1 LVGTNLS
8 KAWLS
13 LCLIHTGNEMSAEQ
27 LRAAFEAWAQRI
39 GFAVTGKFAETSQV
53 ICSKEAFLAG
63 YQAGRAALASPE
75 VAELRKDAE
84 RLDWLDA
91 RAHCADWVEGE
102 PTKRVIRAEDGQV
115 HTGDTWREAIDA
127 AMEEQK

>member
-1 LVGTNLS
+1 MNRAVFESWLSRHCDYDDLS
-8 KAWLS
+8 KPEIELAY
-13 LCLIHTGNEMSAEQ
+13 
-27 LRAAFEAWAQRI
+27 EAWQ
-39 GFAVTGKFAETSQV
+39 
-53 ICSKEAFLAG
+53 
-63 YQAGRAALASPE
+63 AALESPE
-75 VAELRKDAE
+75 VQALRKDAE

-115 HTGDTWREAIDA
+115 YTGDTWREAIDV